1 MNAIISETIGTMTI
15 KFGDNMFYY
24 WTQLKL
30 ASEFEHAPFR
40 LRKSIKIQSQALIYS
55 YYIHFG
61 AYTVQMLSVNLVTIR

>member
-15 KFGDNMFYY
+15 KFGDYMFYY

-55 YYIHFG
+55 
-61 AYTVQMLSVNLVTIR
+61 